1 MAIIAKK
8 VPPLRRTLHLLYEP
22 LQRRQHLHEH
32 ILTYIDDVCSQ
43 KATLNVAFFAAS
55 KSRKIL
61 PLLAFT
67 DIRTWNSAVESTRRQ
82 LAKLPV
88 PFQKSNLNRLHSP
101 HLATQ
106 HSTVINHM
114 GQKNS
119 APMVV
124 ALWPAK
130 ESGQKVADSKAS
142 SRHPVILFI
151 FSIFRLMRVFTSD
164 WVKICMFHSSFY
176 ETHPQIGWIML
187 NRYPLHQRKTKW
199 NCSTTLRSC
208 LMATQLFRSKHRFD
222 PAASIQNLKHWYH
235 LKKDWWDV
243 LIVSHLPRKVRK
255 E

>member
-1 MAIIAKK
+1 MFVHKK
-8 VPPLRRTLHLLYEP
+8 QRWTSLSSL
-22 LQRRQHLHEH
+22 LQRAERFCRSWHSLTSGHETQRLNQHVVSLRSCPCRSRNQ
-32 ILTYIDDVCSQ
+32 TSID
-43 KATLNVAFFAAS
+43 
-55 KSRKIL
+55 
-61 PLLAFT
+61 
-67 DIRTWNSAVESTRRQ
+67 STRRISP
-82 LAKLPV
+82 LSTALSSTTWAK
-88 PFQKSNLNRLHSP
+88 
-101 HLATQ
+101 
-106 HSTVINHM
+106 
-114 GQKNS
+114 KNS